1 MYLCVNVYVH
11 ECTCNQLKAGAH
23 CLHSNMGY
31 TDGKSESDILI
42 EEGDIDEDFGQ
53 IQLMKVHVTN
63 HAHIKLHVHLPISPH
78 VHEHSLWAHGSV
90 AHTLCTCM
98 CNGDINTR

>member
-1 MYLCVNVYVH
+1 MYMNV
-11 ECTCNQLKAGAH
+11 AGSH

-31 TDGKSESDILI
+31 TDGKSESDVLI

-53 IQLMKVHVTN
+53 IQVMKVTD

-78 VHEHSLWAHGSV
+78 VLVHSLLACGSGWC
-90 AHTLCTCM
+90 LCIMYAYCRVT
-98 CNGDINTR
+98 